1 MEINIELIN
10 FLKKYSKINND
21 FIEDFFSLYD
31 MKDKYNFC
39 IDLDNISKWMVI
51 RKDTLKDT
59 LLNSYKENID
69 YIIKFN
75 KTKSVGKP
83 LEKIYLTP
91 KCFKLMAMQSKSKKA
106 VQIREFYYEL
116 ENILDQY
123 KNYIIEGLNQRINT
137 LENNQKPLVNQKKG
151 IIYII
156 ETIDGIGHYKIGKTT
171 NLKKRL
177 LSYNGD
183 KKDDI
188 IPLYVYETDDID
200 NVELCI
206 KSYMKKYK
214 YRKYKE
220 VYKVDINLLKEL
232 INDCA
237 EFNEKTNL
245 KIKWKSNIKGGN
257 LYLTIYK
264 E

>member
-91 KCFKLMAMQSKSKKA
+91 KCFKLMAMQSRTNKA
-106 VQIREFYYEL
+106 VQ
-116 ENILDQY
+116 
-123 KNYIIEGLNQRINT
+123 
-137 LENNQKPLVNQKKG
+137 
-151 IIYII
+151 
-156 ETIDGIGHYKIGKTT
+156 
-171 NLKKRL
+171 
-177 LSYNGD
+177 
-183 KKDDI
+183 
-188 IPLYVYETDDID
+188 
-200 NVELCI
+200 
-206 KSYMKKYK
+206 
-214 YRKYKE
+214 
-220 VYKVDINLLKEL
+220 
-232 INDCA
+232 
-237 EFNEKTNL
+237 NE
-245 KIKWKSNIKGGN
+245 IVWQ
-257 LYLTIYK
+257 
-264 E
+264 